1 MTTVTVFFSGT
12 GATSENHVHKAYA
25 SGELVSVLAKNVVG
39 RDNIDY
45 IQVDGVGSGNLSEWK
60 KQTKDDKYWQ
70 VTGQLAGRGV
80 DSNIQHVINLLAGK
94 KPSGLADF
102 KDRASDILSA
112 QKPFNRI
119 SSAFSK
125 WQSERDKLASDL
137 KSGLDFQMQI
147 IAAERQKNPI
157 TQLNLIG
164 WSRGGVTCFELANA
178 LLKVPALANIKVNIF
193 ALDPVPGGMNAFK
206 DYKTLGPNV
215 KQIVCVFAQD
225 ERSLFFKARMPN
237 LHKNT
242 KFYTTLMPGR
252 HATLV
257 GASRT
262 SGGGKGD
269 HLLLGP
275 GFVTRDLAEKVL
287 CSWGTSFKQKSTLG
301 LSKEQILEL
310 YGKMDKN
317 KALYK
322 KMHSK
327 VYTAKNLIITTTSNR
342 IAAHSNFPGIK
353 QQFDNAVNRHHFD
366 VLNNNAFAIKGNSAV
381 LV

>member
-12 GATSENHVHKAYA
+12 GATSENNINSSYA
-25 SGELVSVLAKNVVG
+25 AGELVSVLAKNVLG
-39 RDNIDY
+39 RDNVDY

-60 KQTKDDKYWQ
+60 KQTADDTYWQ
-70 VTGQLAGRGV
+70 VVGQLAGRGV
-80 DSNIQHVINLLAGK
+80 NSNILHVMNLLVGK
-94 KPSGLADF
+94 ASTGLDY
-102 KDRASDILSA
+102 KQRASDMLDK
-112 QKPFNRI
+112 QKPFNRF

-125 WQSERDKLASDL
+125 WQSERDELASDL
-137 KSGLDFQMQI
+137 KSGLDFQMQS
-147 IAAERQKNPI
+147 IALERQKNPI

-178 LLKVPALANIKVNIF
+178 LLKVPSLANINVNIF

-252 HATLV
+252 HGTLV

-262 SGGGKGD
+262 SGGSKGE

-275 GFVTRDLAEKVL
+275 GFITRDFAEKVL
-287 CSWGTSFKQKSTLG
+287 ASWGTQFKQKSTLC

-310 YGKMDKN
+310 YGKMAKN
-317 KALYK
+317 KALYN
-322 KMHSK
+322 KMHNK
-327 VYTAKNLIITTTSNR
+327 VYTAKNLIVTTTSNR
-342 IAAHSNFPGIK
+342 IAAHSNFPGI
-353 QQFDNAVNRHHFD
+353 QQQYSNAVNRHHSD
-366 VLNNNAFAIKGNSAV
+366 VLSNNAFAIKGNSLV

>member
-1 MTTVTVFFSGT
+1 
-12 GATSENHVHKAYA
+12 
-25 SGELVSVLAKNVVG
+25 
-39 RDNIDY
+39 
-45 IQVDGVGSGNLSEWK
+45 
-60 KQTKDDKYWQ
+60 
-70 VTGQLAGRGV
+70 
-80 DSNIQHVINLLAGK
+80 
-94 KPSGLADF
+94 
-102 KDRASDILSA
+102 
-112 QKPFNRI
+112 
-119 SSAFSK
+119 
-125 WQSERDKLASDL
+125 
-137 KSGLDFQMQI
+137 
-147 IAAERQKNPI
+147 
-157 TQLNLIG
+157 
-164 WSRGGVTCFELANA
+164 VTCFELANA
-178 LLKVPALANIKVNIF
+178 LLKVPALASIKVNIF
-193 ALDPVPGGMNAFK
+193 ALDPVPGGMNAFQ

-262 SGGGKGD
+262 SGGGQGE

-275 GFVTRDLAEKVL
+275 GFVTRDFAEKVL
-287 CSWGTSFKQKSTLG
+287 SSWGTNFKQNSTLR

-353 QQFDNAVNRHHFD
+353 QKFENAVNRHHFD
-366 VLNNNAFAIKGNSAV
+366 VLNNDAFAIKGNSAI